1 MKVTFPRMFSLIQ
14 RTPNPHDREPDQ
26 GEQVDAIV
34 GRLLAEVPSSGC
46 VGLAVG
52 SRGIAGLGSLIA
64 TCCAA
69 IKARGFTVRILPAMG
84 SHGGATSGGQKQV
97 LASYGVDQEQ
107 LACPIDANM
116 ETMDLGPSSLGTHV
130 HWSRAASQVDA
141 VVMINRVKPH
151 TDFKG
156 SLGSGLLKML
166 VVGLGKREGAA
177 GFHRAAMQHGYEN
190 VLRAHAEHILR
201 AMPIAGGLA
210 ILENARHERHS
221 LHGVHAKVMVEQE
234 EELFKI
240 AAGLM
245 PRLPSDDL
253 DLLIVD
259 QIGKN
264 LSGSGMDPNIIGRGV
279 HGYSTHFAEQ
289 PDSPRIKRIMVR
301 DLSAESHG
309 NAIGIG
315 MADFTT
321 SRLVRAM
328 NKPMTFVNA
337 MTAMTLNGAKIPI
350 HFERDDEVIQWAL
363 DTLVDAVNAGPR
375 VLRIRDTLN
384 LDFMEASEALLPE
397 LQSREEIKILSP
409 LEVMAFNQEGQ
420 LKDLPRQ
427 APLS

>member
-1 MKVTFPRMFSLIQ
+1 
-14 RTPNPHDREPDQ
+14 
-26 GEQVDAIV
+26 
-34 GRLLAEVPSSGC
+34 
-46 VGLAVG
+46 
-52 SRGIAGLGSLIA
+52 
-64 TCCAA
+64 
-69 IKARGFTVRILPAMG
+69 
-84 SHGGATSGGQKQV
+84 
-97 LASYGVDQEQ
+97 
-107 LACPIDANM
+107 
-116 ETMDLGPSSLGTHV
+116 
-130 HWSRAASQVDA
+130 
-141 VVMINRVKPH
+141 
-151 TDFKG
+151 
-156 SLGSGLLKML
+156 
-166 VVGLGKREGAA
+166 
-177 GFHRAAMQHGYEN
+177 
-190 VLRAHAEHILR
+190 
-201 AMPIAGGLA
+201 
-210 ILENARHERHS
+210 
-221 LHGVHAKVMVEQE
+221 
-234 EELFKI
+234 
-240 AAGLM
+240 M

-301 DLSAESHG
+301 DLSAETHG

>member
-1 MKVTFPRMFSLIQ
+1 
-14 RTPNPHDREPDQ
+14 
-26 GEQVDAIV
+26 
-34 GRLLAEVPSSGC
+34 
-46 VGLAVG
+46 
-52 SRGIAGLGSLIA
+52 
-64 TCCAA
+64 
-69 IKARGFTVRILPAMG
+69 
-84 SHGGATSGGQKQV
+84 
-97 LASYGVDQEQ
+97 
-107 LACPIDANM
+107 
-116 ETMDLGPSSLGTHV
+116 
-130 HWSRAASQVDA
+130 
-141 VVMINRVKPH
+141 
-151 TDFKG
+151 
-156 SLGSGLLKML
+156 
-166 VVGLGKREGAA
+166 
-177 GFHRAAMQHGYEN
+177 
-190 VLRAHAEHILR
+190 
-201 AMPIAGGLA
+201 
-210 ILENARHERHS
+210 
-221 LHGVHAKVMVEQE
+221 
-234 EELFKI
+234 
-240 AAGLM
+240 
-245 PRLPSDDL
+245 
-253 DLLIVD
+253 
-259 QIGKN
+259 
-264 LSGSGMDPNIIGRGV
+264 
-279 HGYSTHFAEQ
+279 
-289 PDSPRIKRIMVR
+289 MVR